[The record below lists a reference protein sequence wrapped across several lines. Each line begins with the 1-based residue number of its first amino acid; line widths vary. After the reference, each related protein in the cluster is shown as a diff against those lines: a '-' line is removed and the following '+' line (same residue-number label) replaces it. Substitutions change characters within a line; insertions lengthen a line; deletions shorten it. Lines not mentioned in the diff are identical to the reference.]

1 MKKNILCILGVIS
14 LLGGLVSCGDNISA
28 TSTSDSTIVSDSTTD
43 PVTIRFWH
51 TFGKTVTNGIQKKI
65 DSFEKA
71 VKDNEG
77 VDVDIEMEYQG
88 SYDDI
93 VTKVE
98 KGFATS
104 NTPTITVAYPDH
116 VAEYLDS
123 ESTPGEYV
131 VNLDEYMDD
140 EDIGFN
146 KEAYLG
152 DGSKD
157 DFVSSFMTEGE
168 NYVSEGTY
176 SLPMMKSTE
185 VMFYNEDLLS
195 SILSDYAPGNSSSAQ
210 IKRYMSNISWD
221 DFMDLCK
228 YINDYKAVYSDSIKY
243 SCIYDSDS
251 NLFISH
257 SYQKDIPFISIKDG
271 EGSVDFNNDA
281 AKDMVSKFK
290 QNYDDGC
297 FTTKEIL
304 GEYGSNY
311 FKEAQSVFSIG
322 SSGGAAYNMPTNSTF
337 TFEVCKVPAEN
348 DNPLYVTQGPTLA
361 LLKSKNYTTEENSQK
376 VKYAWKFLKYI
387 TNTENNADLCFNYSQ
402 GYVPVRESSY
412 EGDDYQEIIDAQ
424 DDFAKNIEVVAN
436 EIDGKYLTT
445 ACFAGSA
452 TARNQVG
459 GILANVIA
467 GDSVAEAFDYA
478 YGQTTL
484 AM

>member
-14 LLGGLVSCGDNISA
+14 LLGGLVSCGDNVSA
-28 TSTSDSTIVSDSTTD
+28 TSTSND

-51 TFGKTVTNGIQKKI
+51 TFGKSVTNGIQKKI

-71 VKDNEG
+71 VEENEG

-88 SYDDI
+88 NYDDI
-93 VTKVE
+93 VKKVE
-98 KGFATS
+98 KGFSTS

-116 VAEYLDS
+116 VAQYLDD
-123 ESTPGEYV
+123 ESTKGEYV

-140 EDIGFN
+140 EDIGFE

-157 DFVSSFMTEGE
+157 DFIESFMTEGE

-195 SILSDYAPGNSSSAQ
+195 SILSDYAPGNSTSAQ
-210 IKRYMSNISWD
+210 IKRYMSNITWD
-221 DFMDLCK
+221 EFMDLCK
-228 YINDYKAVYSDSIKY
+228 YINDYKGTYSDNIKY

-251 NLFISH
+251 NLYISH
-257 SYQKDIPFISIKDG
+257 SYQQNIPFISIKDG
-271 EGSVDFNNDA
+271 EGSIDFNNDE
-281 AKDMVSKFK
+281 AKAMVNEFK

-297 FTTKEIL
+297 FTTKGVL
-304 GEYGSNY
+304 GKYGSNY
-311 FKEAQSVFSIG
+311 FKAAQSVFSIG

-337 TFEVCKVPAEN
+337 TFQVCKVPAEN
-348 DNPLYVTQGPTLA
+348 DNPLYITQGPTLA
-361 LLKSKNYTTEENSQK
+361 LLKSKAYTNEENSQK

-412 EGDDYQEIIDAQ
+412 EGDDCKEVIEAQ

-445 ACFAGSA
+445 ACFSGSA
-452 TARNQVG
+452 TARNAVG
-459 GILANVIA
+459 GLLANIIA
-467 GDSVAEAFDYA
+467 GDTTTEAFDKA
-478 YGQTTL
+478 FRDTML
-484 AM
+484 SL